1 MSEVLFALCFVVA
14 LLCVIAWSQYWALRR
29 LEDDT
34 LRLWTHMLE
43 TVEQARD
50 IITLMGKHYD
60 ITDGLYEA
68 TKNITLAIER
78 MLKGRDWR

>member
-1 MSEVLFALCFVVA
+1 MSETLFALRFA
-14 LLCVIAWSQYWALRR
+14 ITLLCVIVWLQHRALRR